1 MEGNGVHVPGRRSMT
16 AVVLGGSGFLGS
28 HLCDALLAKGQNVIA
43 VDDLS
48 TGRLQNI
55 EHLTGNKSFK
65 FVQADISLE
74 LPYLGTP
81 ELILNFASP
90 ASPPAYLSMP
100 VHTMRTGSLGT
111 MHALELASKA
121 NTRFIMASTSEIYG
135 DPLEHPQTESYWG
148 NVNPVGVRS
157 CYDEAKRFAESLT
170 FAYQR
175 ERGTNTGIVRIF
187 NTYGPRLDPKDGRVV
202 SNFIMA
208 AINNQPLNIYGDGS
222 QTRSL
227 CYVTDLVDGILRMAD
242 SKLTGPI
249 NLGNPNEMTILQLA
263 HRVIDATQSKSTINF
278 QSALSDDPQ
287 QRNPDIALAKA
298 ELNWFPATDLDAGL
312 QSTVDWMTTMEQNND
327 K

>member
-1 MEGNGVHVPGRRSMT
+1 
-16 AVVLGGSGFLGS
+16 
-28 HLCDALLAKGQNVIA
+28 
-43 VDDLS
+43 
-48 TGRLQNI
+48 LQNI

-74 LPYLGTP
+74 LPDLGTP

-100 VHTMRTGSLGT
+100 IHTMRTGSLGT
-111 MHALELASKA
+111 MHALELASKTDA
-121 NTRFIMASTSEIYG
+121 RFVMASTSEIYG

-148 NVNPVGVRS
+148 NANPVGVRS

-263 HRVIDATQSKSTINF
+263 HRVIDATQSRSTINF

>member
-1 MEGNGVHVPGRRSMT
+1 MT

-28 HLCDALLAKGQNVIA
+28 HLCDALLARGQDVIA

-55 EHLTGNKSFK
+55 DHLKSNKSFK

-74 LPYLGTP
+74 LPDLGTP

-100 VHTMRTGSLGT
+100 VHTLRTGSLGT
-111 MHALELASKA
+111 MHALELASKTNA
-121 NTRFIMASTSEIYG
+121 RFVMASTSEIYG

-148 NVNPVGVRS
+148 NVNPIGVRS
-157 CYDEAKRFAESLT
+157 CYDEAKRFSEALT
-170 FAYQR
+170 FAHQR
-175 ERGTNTGIVRIF
+175 ERATNTGIVRIF
-187 NTYGPRLDPKDGRVV
+187 NTYGPRLDPTDGRVV

-208 AINNQPLNIYGDGS
+208 AINDLPLNIYGDGS

-227 CYVTDLVDGILRMAD
+227 CYVSDLVDGILRMAD
-242 SKLTGPI
+242 SNINGPI
-249 NLGNPNEMTILQLA
+249 NLGNPNEMTVLQLA
-263 HRVIDATQSKSTINF
+263 QRIVDITDSKSVINF

-298 ELNWFPATDLDAGL
+298 ELNWFPTTHLDAGL
-312 QSTVDWMTTMEQNND
+312 QSTINWMANME
-327 K
+327 KKT

>member
-1 MEGNGVHVPGRRSMT
+1 MT

-28 HLCDALLAKGQNVIA
+28 HLCDALLARGQDVIA

-55 EHLTGNKSFK
+55 DHLKSNKSFK

-74 LPYLGTP
+74 LPDLGTP

-100 VHTMRTGSLGT
+100 VHTLRTGSLGT
-111 MHALELASKA
+111 MHALELASKTNA
-121 NTRFIMASTSEIYG
+121 RFVMASTSEIYG

-148 NVNPVGVRS
+148 NVNPIGVRS
-157 CYDEAKRFAESLT
+157 CYDEAKRFSEALT
-170 FAYQR
+170 FAHQR
-175 ERGTNTGIVRIF
+175 ERATNTGIVRIF
-187 NTYGPRLDPKDGRVV
+187 NTYGPRLDPTDGRVV

-208 AINNQPLNIYGDGS
+208 AINDLPLNIYGDGS

-227 CYVTDLVDGILRMAD
+227 CYVSDLVDGILRMAD
-242 SKLTGPI
+242 SNINGPI
-249 NLGNPNEMTILQLA
+249 NLGNPNEMTVLQLA
-263 HRVIDATQSKSTINF
+263 QRIIDITDSKSAINF

-287 QRNPDIALAKA
+287 QRNPDIALAID
-298 ELNWFPATDLDAGL
+298 ELNWFPTTQLDAGL
-312 QSTVDWMTTMEQNND
+312 QSTIKWMTNME
-327 K
+327 KKK

>member
-1 MEGNGVHVPGRRSMT
+1 MT

-28 HLCDALLAKGQNVIA
+28 HLCDALLAKGHDVIA

-55 EHLTGNKSFK
+55 DHLKGNKSFT
-65 FVQADISLE
+65 FIQADISIG
-74 LPYLGTP
+74 LPDLGTP

-100 VHTMRTGSLGT
+100 IHTMRTGSLGT
-111 MHALELASKA
+111 MHALELASTA

-187 NTYGPRLDPKDGRVV
+187 NTYGPRLDPSDGRVV

-208 AINNQPLNIYGDGS
+208 ALHNQPLNIYGDGS

-227 CYVTDLVDGILRMAD
+227 CYVSDLVDGIIKLAD
-242 SKLTGPI
+242 SKISDPI
-249 NLGNPNEMTILQLA
+249 NLGNPNELTVLQLA
-263 HRVIDATQSKSTINF
+263 QRIIELTRSQSTINF
-278 QSALSDDPQ
+278 KSSLPDDPQ
-287 QRNPDIALAKA
+287 QRNPDITQAKSK
-298 ELNWFPATDLDAGL
+298 LDWFPHTDLDTGL
-312 QSTVDWMTTMEQNND
+312 QSTIHWMSTMER

>member
-1 MEGNGVHVPGRRSMT
+1 MT

-28 HLCDALLAKGQNVIA
+28 HLCDALLARGQDVIA
-43 VDDLS
+43 IDDLS

-55 EHLTGNKSFK
+55 EHLTNNKSFK
-65 FVQADISLE
+65 LIQADISHG
-74 LPYLGTP
+74 LPDLGDP

-100 VHTMRTGSLGT
+100 IHTMRTGSLGT
-111 MHALELASKA
+111 MHALELASKTNA
-121 NTRFIMASTSEIYG
+121 RFVMASTSEIYG

-148 NVNPVGVRS
+148 NVNPIGVRS

-175 ERGTNTGIVRIF
+175 ERGTNTAIVRIF

-208 AINNQPLNIYGDGS
+208 AINDQPLNIYGDGS

-227 CYVTDLVDGILRMAD
+227 CYVSDLIDGIIKVAD
-242 SKLTGPI
+242 SKETGPI
-249 NLGNPNEMTILQLA
+249 NLGNPNELTVLQLA
-263 HRVIDATQSKSTINF
+263 HKIIELTQSRSTINF
-278 QSALSDDPQ
+278 QKALSDDPR
-287 QRNPDIALAKA
+287 QRKPDIKIASANLD
-298 ELNWFPATDLDAGL
+298 WFPHTNLDIGL
-312 QSTVDWMTTMEQNND
+312 HSTIDWMSTMEKQNA

>member
-1 MEGNGVHVPGRRSMT
+1 MT

-28 HLCDALLAKGQNVIA
+28 HLCDALLAKGQDVIA

-55 EHLTGNKSFK
+55 DHLKGNKSFT
-65 FVQADISLE
+65 FIQADISLE
-74 LPYLGTP
+74 LPDLGTP

-100 VHTMRTGSLGT
+100 IHTLRTGSLGT
-111 MHALELASKA
+111 MHALELASKTNA
-121 NTRFIMASTSEIYG
+121 RFVMASTSEIYG

-157 CYDEAKRFAESLT
+157 CYDEAKRFSESLT

-187 NTYGPRLDPKDGRVV
+187 NTYGPRLDPTDGRVV

-208 AINNQPLNIYGDGS
+208 AINNQPLNVYGDGS

-227 CYVTDLVDGILRMAD
+227 CYVSDLVDGIIKVAD
-242 SKLTGPI
+242 SKETGPI
-249 NLGNPNEMTILQLA
+249 NLGNPNELTVLQLA
-263 HRVIDATQSKSTINF
+263 HKIIELTQSMSTINF
-278 QSALSDDPQ
+278 QNPLSDDPR
-287 QRNPDIALAKA
+287 QRKPDIKIANANLD
-298 ELNWFPATDLDAGL
+298 WFPHTNLEIGL
-312 QSTVDWMTTMEQNND
+312 QSTIDWMTTIEKNNAE
-327 K
+327 

>member
-1 MEGNGVHVPGRRSMT
+1 MT

-28 HLCDALLAKGQNVIA
+28 HLCDALLARGQNVIA

-55 EHLTGNKSFK
+55 DHLKSNKSFK
-65 FVQADISLE
+65 FIQADISLE
-74 LPYLGTP
+74 LPDLGTP

-100 VHTMRTGSLGT
+100 IHTLRTGSLGT
-111 MHALELASKA
+111 MQALDLASKTNA
-121 NTRFIMASTSEIYG
+121 RFVMASTSEIYG

-157 CYDEAKRFAESLT
+157 CYDEAKRFSEALT
-170 FAYQR
+170 FAHQR

-187 NTYGPRLDPKDGRVV
+187 NTYGPRLDPTDGRVV

-208 AINNQPLNIYGDGS
+208 ALQSQPLNIYGDGS

-227 CYVTDLVDGILRMAD
+227 CYVSDLVDGILRMAD
-242 SKLTGPI
+242 SKISDPI
-249 NLGNPNEMTILQLA
+249 NLGNPNEMTVLQLA
-263 HRVIDATQSKSTINF
+263 QRIIELTQSKSTINF

-287 QRNPDIALAKA
+287 QRNPDITLAKS
-298 ELNWFPATDLDAGL
+298 ELDWFPRTDLDTGL
-312 QSTVDWMTTMEQNND
+312 QSTIHWMSTMETKND

>member
-1 MEGNGVHVPGRRSMT
+1 MT

-28 HLCDALLAKGQNVIA
+28 HLCDALLTRGQDVIA

-55 EHLTGNKSFK
+55 EHLIGNKSFK

-74 LPYLGTP
+74 LPDLGTP

-100 VHTMRTGSLGT
+100 IHTMRTGSLGT
-111 MHALELASKA
+111 MHALELASKTNA
-121 NTRFIMASTSEIYG
+121 RFVMASTSEIYG

-148 NVNPVGVRS
+148 NANPVGVRS

-298 ELNWFPATDLDAGL
+298 ELNWFPATQLDAGL

>member
-1 MEGNGVHVPGRRSMT
+1 MT

-28 HLCDALLAKGQNVIA
+28 HLCDALLARGQDVIA

-55 EHLTGNKSFK
+55 DHLKSNKSFK

-74 LPYLGTP
+74 LPDLGTP

-100 VHTMRTGSLGT
+100 VHTLRTGSLGT
-111 MHALELASKA
+111 MHALELASKTNA
-121 NTRFIMASTSEIYG
+121 RFVMASTSEIYG

-148 NVNPVGVRS
+148 NVNPIGVRS
-157 CYDEAKRFAESLT
+157 CYDEAKRFSEALT
-170 FAYQR
+170 FAHQR

-187 NTYGPRLDPKDGRVV
+187 NTYGPRLDPTDGRVV

-208 AINNQPLNIYGDGS
+208 AINDLPLNIYGDGS

-227 CYVTDLVDGILRMAD
+227 CYVSDLVDGILRMAD
-242 SKLTGPI
+242 SKINGPI
-249 NLGNPNEMTILQLA
+249 NLGNPNEMTVLQLA
-263 HRVIDATQSKSTINF
+263 QRIIDITDSKSEINF

-298 ELNWFPATDLDAGL
+298 ELNWFPTTQLDAGL
-312 QSTVDWMTTMEQNND
+312 QSTINWMANME
-327 K
+327 KKT

>member
-1 MEGNGVHVPGRRSMT
+1 MT

-28 HLCDALLAKGQNVIA
+28 HLCDALLARGQDVIA

-55 EHLTGNKSFK
+55 DHLKSNKSFK

-74 LPYLGTP
+74 LPDLGTP

-100 VHTMRTGSLGT
+100 VHTLRTGSLGT
-111 MHALELASKA
+111 MHALELASKTNA
-121 NTRFIMASTSEIYG
+121 RFVMASTSEIYG

-148 NVNPVGVRS
+148 NVNPIGVRS
-157 CYDEAKRFAESLT
+157 CYDEAKRFSEALT
-170 FAYQR
+170 FAHQR
-175 ERGTNTGIVRIF
+175 ERATNTGIVRIF
-187 NTYGPRLDPKDGRVV
+187 NTYGPRLDPTDGRVV

-208 AINNQPLNIYGDGS
+208 AINDLPLNIYGDGS

-227 CYVTDLVDGILRMAD
+227 CYVSDLVDGILRMAD
-242 SKLTGPI
+242 SNINGPI
-249 NLGNPNEMTILQLA
+249 NLGNPNEMTVLQLA
-263 HRVIDATQSKSTINF
+263 QRIVDITDSKSVINF

-298 ELNWFPATDLDAGL
+298 ELNWFPTTQLDAGL
-312 QSTVDWMTTMEQNND
+312 QSTINWMANME
-327 K
+327 KKK

>member
-1 MEGNGVHVPGRRSMT
+1 MT

-28 HLCDALLAKGQNVIA
+28 HLCDALLARGQDVIA

-55 EHLTGNKSFK
+55 DHLKSNKSFK

-74 LPYLGTP
+74 LPDLGTP

-100 VHTMRTGSLGT
+100 VHTLRTGSLGT
-111 MHALELASKA
+111 MHALELASKTNA
-121 NTRFIMASTSEIYG
+121 RFVMASTSEIYG

-148 NVNPVGVRS
+148 NVNPIGVRS
-157 CYDEAKRFAESLT
+157 CYDEAKRFSEALT
-170 FAYQR
+170 FAHQR
-175 ERGTNTGIVRIF
+175 ERATNTGIVRIF
-187 NTYGPRLDPKDGRVV
+187 NTYGPRLDPTDGRVV

-208 AINNQPLNIYGDGS
+208 AINDLPLNIYGDGS

-227 CYVTDLVDGILRMAD
+227 CYVSDLVDGILRMAD
-242 SKLTGPI
+242 SKINGPI
-249 NLGNPNEMTILQLA
+249 NLGNPNEMTVLQLA
-263 HRVIDATQSKSTINF
+263 QRVIDITDSKSAINF

-287 QRNPDIALAKA
+287 QRNPDISLAKA
-298 ELNWFPATDLDAGL
+298 ELNWFPTTQLDAGL
-312 QSTVDWMTTMEQNND
+312 QSTINWMANME
-327 K
+327 KKT